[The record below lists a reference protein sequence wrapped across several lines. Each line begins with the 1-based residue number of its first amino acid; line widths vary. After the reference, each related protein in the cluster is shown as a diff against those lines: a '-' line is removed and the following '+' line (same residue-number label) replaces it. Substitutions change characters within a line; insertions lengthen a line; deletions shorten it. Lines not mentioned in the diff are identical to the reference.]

1 MSVLVFVV
9 FKVPLSPVRWRSLS
23 TKCEIVRSEIG
34 RIGTVRG
41 VLPRPYSAPVS
52 CFILHAEASVCV
64 SCFPGSRWVGLR
76 VFASGKFTLELWV
89 EDNRPVASGPRGVPQ
104 PRGPSTRCACFYFFF
119 SFKNGL
125 FFFLTQS
132 FILLLSFTQTSFGLG
147 VVEIGD
153 EACTE

>member
-1 MSVLVFVV
+1 MLVFVV

-119 SFKNGL
+119 
-125 FFFLTQS
+125 FLTQS
-132 FILLLSFTQTSFGLG
+132 FILSLSFTQTSFGLG